1 MRGLEFGLSE
11 TFFVDMKESIDS
23 LQKAE
28 VSTCISWQITS
39 GTMFQECNTSPE
51 CTDQESSP
59 SRVRGH
65 VGCRREERGLLV
77 EVSRDS
83 WLSIS

>member
-28 VSTCISWQITS
+28 VSTCISWQSHPGQCFKSAIPVPNVQIRKAHLAVFEDMLDV
-39 GTMFQECNTSPE
+39 GAK
-51 CTDQESSP
+51 
-59 SRVRGH
+59 RG
-65 VGCRREERGLLV
+65 VC
-77 EVSRDS
+77 
-83 WLSIS
+83 W